1 MNIAVIGL
9 GAMGWPM
16 AGHLKNAGH
25 DLLLYTRSPEKVA
38 SLSERGAVTQ
48 SIAECCNADCV
59 VINVTG
65 TADVIEVTTALALDL
80 QPGTLV
86 IDHSTIDPAGA
97 RVAAGLIRDA
107 GGQFVDAP
115 VSGGEVA
122 AIEGRLVGMVGGDA
136 DAVASA
142 EAVFNA
148 YIKSYV
154 HMGPVGSGQVTKLC
168 NQIAQVINIQGICE
182 AMHFADQHQVDKA
195 KVLEAISPGMAGS
208 AMLNLMGPKIASG
221 DFAAGIQSRLH
232 AKDLNIAADTMTT
245 PALAATVAQLN
256 TLMEQGLGQSDTSAL
271 FTLLGQSDGQ

>member
-25 DLLLYTRSPEKVA
+25 DLLLYTRSPDQA
-38 SLSERGAVTQ
+38 DRLSERGAVTH
-48 SIAECCNADCV
+48 SITECCSADCV

-107 GGQFVDAP
+107 GCQFVDAP

-136 DAVASA
+136 GAVASA

-232 AKDLNIAADTMTT
+232 AKDLNIAADTMAT

-271 FTLLGQSDGQ
+271 FTLLGQSNGQ